1 MSDVCEFC
9 DAFYCRNGVKKYTK
23 CCHDGK
29 VHLPNLTEAPE
40 LFKELLCSN
49 SQEAKNYREQ
59 IREYNAA
66 LSFASMG
73 SEIKAPPAGTVCSTL
88 QPLADKKFKCYFK
101 I

>member
-1 MSDVCEFC
+1 MS
-9 DAFYCRNGVKKYTK
+9 RNIAVEICLRCANFQVKNIL

-29 VHLPNLTEAPE
+29 VRLPNLTEAPD

-49 SQEAKNYREQ
+49 SQEAKNYRQQ

-73 SEIKAPPAGTVCSTL
+73 AEIKAPPGTVYSTL
-88 QPLADKKFKCYFK
+88 QTLAVKKIQCPYKC
-101 I
+101 